1 MKKAVLCGAKRL
13 SDNKDY
19 INELNVFPVPDGD
32 TGSNMT
38 LTIMSAANAVAALEE
53 ADIKTFSKT
62 LSSGALKGARGNSG
76 VILSQLIRGF
86 CREIED
92 AKEVDA
98 KLMASAFVRGVETAY
113 KAVMKPKEGTILS
126 VAKAVAEKTFEI
138 VSFEAEDIEFI
149 AKEAL
154 EYGNYALE
162 HTPDQLPVLKE
173 AGVVD
178 SGGQGLMEFL
188 TGAFMGIIGDMDVSF
203 TVSHKKS
210 DEGAQKLDKAKNAP
224 LHKQISVDS
233 SDISTS
239 DIKYGYC
246 TEFISNIP
254 KPLTEDE
261 VDDFKQFLLS
271 IGDSLVCVADDEFVK
286 VHVHTNHPGLAFEKA
301 LELGYLTNMKI
312 DNMREEHKEKLS
324 IEKLSMEEAFAE
336 KLEKDKGH
344 KESPVKDRLSIKE
357 ELTLEPQPE
366 PEIELKNFGF
376 AACAYGEGITNV
388 LKDMGVDYVIEGGQ
402 TMNPST
408 EDILD
413 AVDQIPAKIVFVLP
427 NNKNIILAAEQAAKL
442 IDNKKIIV
450 IPSKTI
456 PQGIAAMIGFMDE
469 KTAEENEK
477 SMTAQLKTVAS
488 GQITYAV
495 RDTKS
500 GDLAIKKGDFMG
512 IDDTG
517 ICSSGP
523 DMKEVAGKLVGHMMN
538 DEYGLLTLYYG
549 AEVKEEEAGALR
561 ESLAEVYPD
570 IDIEVMPGGQPV
582 YYYILSLE

>member
-1 MKKAVLCGAKRL
+1 MGINTLDTELIKKAVLCGAKRL

-38 LTIMSAANAVAALEE
+38 LTIMSAANAVAALED
-53 ADIKTFSKT
+53 ADFKTFAKT
-62 LSSGALKGARGNSG
+62 FSSGALKGARGNSG

-86 CREIED
+86 CKEIED

-113 KAVMKPKEGTILS
+113 KAVMKPKEGTILT
-126 VAKAVAEKTFEI
+126 VAKAIAEKTFEI

-188 TGAFMGIIGDMDVSF
+188 TGAFMGIIGDMEVSF
-203 TVSHKKS
+203 NVAHKKS
-210 DEGAQKLDKAKNAP
+210 VGEEGAKLDRLKTAT

-261 VDDFKQFLLS
+261 VDSFKQFLLS

-324 IEKLSMEEAFAE
+324 IEKLSIE
-336 KLEKDKGH
+336 KLSTEKL
-344 KESPVKDRLSIKE
+344 SLKDGFS
-357 ELTLEPQPE
+357 LEPQPE
-366 PEIELKNFGF
+366 PEPELKDFGF

-408 EDILD
+408 EDILE
-413 AVDQIPAKIVFVLP
+413 AVDCIPAKTVFVLP

-442 IDNKKIIV
+442 IDNKKIVV

-469 KTAEENEK
+469 NSAEDNEK
-477 SMTAQLKTVAS
+477 SMKAQLKNVAS

-500 GDLAIKKGDFMG
+500 GELVIKKGDFMG
-512 IDDTG
+512 LDDTG
-517 ICSSGP
+517 ICSSGS
-523 DMKEVAGKLVGHMMN
+523 DMKEVAGSLVEHMMS

-549 AEVKEEEAGALR
+549 ADVKEEEAIKLQ
-561 ESLAEVYPD
+561 SFLAERFPD

>member
-1 MKKAVLCGAKRL
+1 MGINTLDTELLKKAVLCGARRL

-38 LTIMSAANAVAALEE
+38 LTIMSAANAVAALED

-62 LSSGALKGARGNSG
+62 FSSGALKGARGNSG

-86 CREIED
+86 CKEIED
-92 AKEVDA
+92 SKEVDA

-113 KAVMKPKEGTILS
+113 KAVMKPKEGTILT

-188 TGAFMGIIGDMDVSF
+188 TGAFMGVIGDMEVSF

-210 DEGAQKLDKAKNAP
+210 GEDSAKLDRLKNAT
-224 LHKQISVDS
+224 LHKQINVDS

-254 KPLTEDE
+254 KPLTDDE
-261 VDDFKQFLLS
+261 VDNFKQFLLS

-324 IEKLSMEEAFAE
+324 IEKLSLKEAY
-336 KLEKDKGH
+336 
-344 KESPVKDRLSIKE
+344 S
-357 ELTLEPQPE
+357 LEPQPE
-366 PEIELKNFGF
+366 PEVELKEFGF

-413 AVDQIPAKIVFVLP
+413 AVDQIPAKTVFVLP

-469 KTAEENEK
+469 KTEEENEK

-500 GDLAIKKGDFMG
+500 GDLAIKMGDFMG

-549 AEVKEEEAGALR
+549 ADVKEEDAEALS
-561 ESLAEVYPD
+561 ESLAEAFPD